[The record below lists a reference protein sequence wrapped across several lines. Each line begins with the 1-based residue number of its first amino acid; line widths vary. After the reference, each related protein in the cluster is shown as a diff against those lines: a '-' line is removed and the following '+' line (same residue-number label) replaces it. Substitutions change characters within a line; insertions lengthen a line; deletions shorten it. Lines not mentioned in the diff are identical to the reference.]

1 MRRSVYLCNSLDFVA
16 GISRVMDLLTESREV
31 IRNDVGIFQTR
42 TAGNDYL
49 AARQLTFVFHLSQA
63 LLTLIEITK
72 GNSNIQKI
80 VAFENGFEALF
91 AIMIEEGLCEGGVV
105 VEDCLLLLLQLI
117 KNNTSNQQFFKVCAT
132 CL

>member
-1 MRRSVYLCNSLDFVA
+1 
-16 GISRVMDLLTESREV
+16 MDLLTESREV